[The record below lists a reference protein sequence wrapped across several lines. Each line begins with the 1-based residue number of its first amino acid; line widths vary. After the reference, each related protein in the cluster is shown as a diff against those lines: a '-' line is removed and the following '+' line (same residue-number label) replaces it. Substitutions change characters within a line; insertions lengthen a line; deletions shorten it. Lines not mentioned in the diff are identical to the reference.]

1 MNTDQKYW
9 KLHQQICQH
18 MSEERNEL
26 HYKDHVQ
33 VKMNTGI
40 YIFFFFFIYASKTF
54 LCKLQIFF

>member
-1 MNTDQKYW
+1 
-9 KLHQQICQH
+9 

>member
-1 MNTDQKYW
+1 
-9 KLHQQICQH
+9 

-26 HYKDHVQ
+26 HYKDHVP